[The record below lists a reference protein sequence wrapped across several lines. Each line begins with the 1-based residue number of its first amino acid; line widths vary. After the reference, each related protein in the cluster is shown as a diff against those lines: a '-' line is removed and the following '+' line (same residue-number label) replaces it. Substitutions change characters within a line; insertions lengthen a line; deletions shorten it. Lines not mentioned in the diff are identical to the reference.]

1 MSLLSTLI
9 MVLFIFCRSHNFL
22 DMLCLGRALVRLVGL
37 EGFST
42 QSSRLNV
49 ETSFC
54 RIHLTLLG
62 AKLSFHNSRVKS

>member
-1 MSLLSTLI
+1 M
-9 MVLFIFCRSHNFL
+9 